1 MFRKEMI
8 KMNKFEKKV
17 IGVMGDD
24 FKAPYEVAELLR
36 LKRKVQLIK
45 LKDTLNKM
53 YSNDIIN
60 MVAVNGEKKIYVKKM

>member
-1 MFRKEMI
+1 M
-8 KMNKFEKKV
+8 
-17 IGVMGDD
+17 
-24 FKAPYEVAELLR
+24 
-36 LKRKVQLIK
+36 K